1 MAVAVVKDR
10 VKETTTTTGTGT
22 LTLGGAETGFQSFSV
37 IGDGNTTYYCIT
49 DDTDF
54 EVGIGVYT
62 ASGTTLTR
70 ATILESSNS
79 GSAVNWGAGSK
90 TVFCTNAA
98 ERMAI
103 KDTDDA
109 LNLAN
114 GKLTNVEL
122 SSFQESITANTS
134 ATGSIAVSNEI
145 NNIDLTLTGN
155 TTLTLP
161 NTDDMSSGSVR
172 ALTIIVRQDGTGSR
186 TFTLAA
192 PSGFAI
198 KYNNSSSQP
207 AVNATANKR
216 TIYTALLIKG
226 DTDIYVSL
234 SFYEA

>member
-22 LTLGGAETGFQSFSV
+22 LTLGGAETGFQAFSV

-49 DDTDF
+49 DDVDF

-79 GSAVNWGAGSK
+79 GSAVSWGAGSK

-122 SSFQESITANTS
+122 SSFQESMTANTS
-134 ATGSIAVSNEI
+134 ATGSITVDNEI

-161 NTDDMSSGSVR
+161 NTNDLSTGSIR
-172 ALTIIVRQDGTGSR
+172 ALTIVVRQDGTGGR

-192 PSGFAI
+192 PSGFALEF
-198 KYNNSSSQP
+198 NNSSSQP
-207 AVNATANKR
+207 AVNTTASKR

>member
-10 VKETTTTTGTGT
+10 SKKPRPLLVRELLPLAVLK
-22 LTLGGAETGFQSFSV
+22 QVSISV

-49 DDTDF
+49 DDVDF

-79 GSAVNWGAGSK
+79 GSAVNWGADQ

-114 GKLTNVEL
+114 GKLSNVEL
-122 SSFQESITANTS
+122 SSFQESVTANTS
-134 ATGSIAVSNEI
+134 ATGAIAVSNEI

-161 NTDDMSSGSVR
+161 NTNDLSTGSVR
-172 ALTIIVRQDGTGSR
+172 ALTIVVRQDGTGSR

-192 PSGFAI
+192 PSGFSI
-198 KYNNSSSQP
+198 VYNNSSSQP

>member
-22 LTLGGAETGFQSFSV
+22 LTLGGAETGFQAFSV

-49 DDTDF
+49 DDVDF

-114 GKLTNVEL
+114 GKLSNVEL
-122 SSFQESITANTS
+122 SSFQESITTNTS
-134 ATGSIAVSNEI
+134 ATGSITVDNTI
-145 NNIDLTLTGN
+145 NNLDLTLTGN
-155 TTLTLP
+155 VNLTLP
-161 NTDDMSSGSVR
+161 NTNDLSSGSIR

-186 TFTLAA
+186 TFAMTA
-192 PSGFAI
+192 PSGFNLEF
-198 KYNNSSSQP
+198 NNSSTLP

>member
-1 MAVAVVKDR
+1 MVVPVVKDR

-22 LTLGGAETGFQSFSV
+22 LTLGGAETGFQAFSV
-37 IGDGNTTYYCIT
+37 IGDGNTTYYCVT
-49 DDTDF
+49 DDTNF

-79 GSAVNWGAGSK
+79 GSAVNFSAGTK

-114 GKLTNVEL
+114 GKLSNVEL
-122 SSFQESITANTS
+122 SSFQESMTANTS
-134 ATGSIAVSNEI
+134 ATGSITVDNEI

-161 NTDDMSSGSVR
+161 NTNDLSTGSIR
-172 ALTIIVRQDGTGSR
+172 ALTIVVRQDGTGGR
-186 TFTLAA
+186 TFTLEA
-192 PSGFAI
+192 PSGFALEF
-198 KYNNSSSQP
+198 NNSSSQP
-207 AVNATANKR
+207 AVNATASKR

>member
-114 GKLTNVEL
+114 GKLTNV
-122 SSFQESITANTS
+122 
-134 ATGSIAVSNEI
+134 
-145 NNIDLTLTGN
+145 
-155 TTLTLP
+155 
-161 NTDDMSSGSVR
+161 
-172 ALTIIVRQDGTGSR
+172 
-186 TFTLAA
+186 
-192 PSGFAI
+192 
-198 KYNNSSSQP
+198 
-207 AVNATANKR
+207 
-216 TIYTALLIKG
+216 
-226 DTDIYVSL
+226 
-234 SFYEA
+234 

>member
-10 VKETTTTTGTGT
+10 VKETTATTGTGT
-22 LTLGGAETGFQSFSV
+22 LTLGGAETGFQAFSV

-49 DDTDF
+49 DDVDF

-114 GKLTNVEL
+114 GKLSNVEL

-172 ALTIIVRQDGTGSR
+172 ALPIIVRQDGTGSR

-198 KYNNSSSQP
+198 
-207 AVNATANKR
+207 
-216 TIYTALLIKG
+216 
-226 DTDIYVSL
+226 
-234 SFYEA
+234 

>member
-1 MAVAVVKDR
+1 M
-10 VKETTTTTGTGT
+10 
-22 LTLGGAETGFQSFSV
+22 
-37 IGDGNTTYYCIT
+37 
-49 DDTDF
+49 
-54 EVGIGVYT
+54 YT

-134 ATGSIAVSNEI
+134 ATGNLTVDNTI
-145 NNIDLTLTGN
+145 NNLDLTLTGN
-155 TTLTLP
+155 VDLTLP
-161 NTDDMSSGSVR
+161 NTNDLSSGSIR

-186 TFTLAA
+186 TFAMTA
-192 PSGFAI
+192 PSGFAL
-198 KYNNSSSQP
+198 KFNNSSTLP

>member
-1 MAVAVVKDR
+1 
-10 VKETTTTTGTGT
+10 
-22 LTLGGAETGFQSFSV
+22 
-37 IGDGNTTYYCIT
+37 
-49 DDTDF
+49 
-54 EVGIGVYT
+54 
-62 ASGTTLTR
+62 
-70 ATILESSNS
+70 
-79 GSAVNWGAGSK
+79 
-90 TVFCTNAA
+90 
-98 ERMAI
+98 MAI

-114 GKLTNVEL
+114 GKCRML
-122 SSFQESITANTS
+122 SYLRSKKVLQNTS

-198 KYNNSSSQP
+198 KYNNSSTQP
-207 AVNATANKR
+207 VNATANKR